1 MPPKTRSLAQY
12 RGDQCLNCGTPLDKV
27 DKYCHQCGQLN
38 STKQL
43 ALKDFFSEF
52 VSNIFSYDSRGWRT
66 IKHILFKPGYV
77 SKEFINGRRMS
88 YANPFRFFLS
98 VCIVFF
104 LFIQLEN
111 AYQKY
116 YGNRSLQDGLINTG
130 YDDPEA
136 AKNVNDSLVDQDREI
151 TLGLNEEGFEV
162 SEKNNQLDA
171 ITDEELAQIE
181 SKPGGKFIAKKIKE
195 ERDAELARQRKDTVK
210 SENKDYTYVTQKELD
225 KMGWFKQISEQIG
238 DYINYYDQE
247 QIVDP
252 KIALKNLGHR
262 IDTYNIALYER
273 AQLLERIEGDPSIL
287 VNVILPKLPIFL
299 FLFTPFVTLFLWLL
313 YIRRS
318 FTFMEHLIFSFNVLT
333 FVFLSGFI
341 LILLNLATFGWLD
354 LSSIFFFLIGPFYLY
369 KSLRNFYGQSR
380 IKTIIKFLLINFVYA
395 FAFSI
400 GFVLLLFIGIAIS

>member
-116 YGNRSLQDGLINTG
+116 YGNRSIQDGLINTG
-130 YDDPEA
+130 YDEPDEA
-136 AKNVNDSLVDQDREI
+136 NANDSLINQDKEIKIGIGNQDFEIQDDQNE
-151 TLGLNEEGFEV
+151 LEGLT
-162 SEKNNQLDA
+162 EK
-171 ITDEELAQIE
+171 ELAQIE
-181 SKPGGKFIAKKIKE
+181 SKPGGKFIAKKIRE
-195 ERDAELARQRKDTVK
+195 ERDAELARQRNDTTSTK
-210 SENKDYTYVTQKELD
+210 KKERTYATQEELD
-225 KMGWFKQISEQIG
+225 EMGWFKRLFEQIS
-238 DYINYYDQE
+238 DYKSFYDRE
-247 QIVDP
+247 EIVDP
-252 KIALKNLGHR
+252 EKALTKLGHR
-262 IDTYNIALYER
+262 VDTYNIALYER
-273 AQLLERIEGDPSIL
+273 GKLLDRIESDPSLL
-287 VNVILPKLPIFL
+287 VEVILPKLPIFL

-341 LILLNLATFGWLD
+341 IILLNLATFGWLD